1 MGKAIKFE
9 SIFVLLLAT
18 VLFSQCSLDANCY
31 QQMEV
36 PVIRFEMPDSIPL
49 DSTAT
54 IQVVYVT
61 YGPCSILNDLKVY
74 QLADTLSIHVMADYD
89 GCDCPGVIPDSV
101 VTYQFV
107 PTAARNYIFRAWKYN
122 NTILQDTLLVY
133 AN

>member
-1 MGKAIKFE
+1 MGKVTKF
-9 SIFVLLLAT
+9 LLVFGLFLAA
-18 VLFSQCSLDANCY
+18 VSLSQCSVDGSCY

-61 YGPCSILNDLKVY
+61 YSPCSKLNNLKVY
-74 QLADTLSIHVMADYD
+74 QQADTLSIHVIADYD
-89 GCDCPGVIPDSV
+89 GCDCTGVIPDSV
-101 VTYQFV
+101 VTYKFV
-107 PTAARNYIFRAWKYN
+107 PAAARNYIFRAWKFD

-133 AN
+133 PN

>member
-1 MGKAIKFE
+1 MGKAPKFL
-9 SIFVLLLAT
+9 SVFVLFLAT
-18 VLFSQCSLDANCY
+18 VSLTQCSLDGSCY

-61 YGPCSILNDLKVY
+61 YSGCSKLNDLQAY
-74 QLADTLSIHVMADYD
+74 LHGDTISIHVIADYE
-89 GCDCPGVIPDSV
+89 GCICPTYLPDSIA
-101 VTYQFV
+101 TYDFD
-107 PTAARNYIFRAWKYN
+107 PPAARSYIFRAWKFD

-133 AN
+133 SN

>member
-1 MGKAIKFE
+1 MGKANKSK
-9 SIFVLLLAT
+9 SIFVLLFAAI
-18 VLFSQCSLDANCY
+18 LFSQCSLDTSCY

-61 YGPCSILNDLKVY
+61 YSPCSKLNDLKVY
-74 QLADTLSIHVMADYD
+74 QLADTLSIHVIADYD
-89 GCDCPGVIPDSV
+89 GCDCSGVIPDSV
-101 VTYQFV
+101 VTYQFA
-107 PTAARNYIFRAWKYN
+107 PTAARNYIFRAWKFN